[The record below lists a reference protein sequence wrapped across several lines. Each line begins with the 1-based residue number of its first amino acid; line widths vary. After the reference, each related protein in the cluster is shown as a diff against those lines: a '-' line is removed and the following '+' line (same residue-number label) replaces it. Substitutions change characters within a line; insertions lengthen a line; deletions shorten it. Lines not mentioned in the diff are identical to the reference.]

1 MKKNIK
7 DINLV
12 LFVSGN
18 RGYKVISKLKEHG
31 FNITNVINK
40 SEKDSKLLEDSFTE
54 LKIKIEKNVNNNK
67 FLQKLKGLDVDYFI
81 LSGFR
86 QILYKDILS
95 IPNKGTINLHAGKL
109 PEYRGGSPLNW
120 QIINGEEYAYIS
132 TILTDDGIDTGN
144 VLVENK
150 IKILLSDD
158 IATLHTK
165 ANDLFP
171 QMTIQSIQMIENNN
185 FGVKQNNLNATYW
198 HQRNDEDGY
207 INFTLLKN
215 EEILRYIKALK
226 DPYPCAWGI
235 VDGQKVRIAKA
246 EISNINI
253 EGTPG
258 KVLFL
263 NNQGPYVVCSKGSI
277 KLLDYYFENEMNRT
291 LSKKDKFI

>member
-1 MKKNIK
+1 MKKNNK
-7 DINLV
+7 EINLV

-18 RGYKVISKLKEHG
+18 RGFKVIFKLQEQG
-31 FNITNVINK
+31 FHIIKVITQ
-40 SEKDSKLLEDSFTE
+40 SDKDSILKKSFPE
-54 LKIKIEKNVNNNK
+54 LKINIENNVNNDK
-67 FLQKLKGLDVDYFI
+67 FIRELKDLDVDYFI

-86 QILYKDILS
+86 QILSDDILS

-120 QIINGEEYAYIS
+120 QIINGEKYAYIS
-132 TILTDDGIDTGN
+132 TILTDKGVDTGN

-150 IKILLSDD
+150 IKILSSDD
-158 IATLHTK
+158 IDTLHNK

-171 QMTIQSIQMIENNN
+171 QMTIKSIEMIENNN
-185 FGVKQNNLNATYW
+185 FGTKQNNRKATYW

-207 INFTLLKN
+207 INFTLLEN
-215 EEILRYIKALK
+215 EEIIRFIKALK
-226 DPYPCAWGI
+226 NPYPCAWGI
-235 VDGQKVRIAKA
+235 VNGSKVRIAKA

-263 NNQGPYVVCSKGSI
+263 NQQGPYVVCSRGSI
-277 KLLDYYFENEMNRT
+277 KLIDYYFENEKNRT
-291 LSKKDKFI
+291 LSKKDKFS